1 MPVKILLNVERSEA
15 LALLDEE
22 GTLLVMCSLIDNMPY
37 VLAEAAVGLRPGP
50 IVRLSCNAISP
61 CSLQALAIGQLRPL
75 P

>member
-37 VLAEAAVGLRPGP
+37 VLAEAAVGLHPGLLP
-50 IVRLSCNAISP
+50 GFPATGYPPAI
-61 CSLQALAIGQLRPL
+61 CRPL
-75 P
+75 QSGS